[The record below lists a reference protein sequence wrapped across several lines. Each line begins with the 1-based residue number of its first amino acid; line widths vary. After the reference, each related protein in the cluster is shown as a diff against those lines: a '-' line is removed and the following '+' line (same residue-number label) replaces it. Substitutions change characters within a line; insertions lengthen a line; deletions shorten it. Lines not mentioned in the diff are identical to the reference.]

1 MKRFIKN
8 NLLRVAGL
16 LAAFILAACVTFAQ
30 DYKRVGN
37 KFIQQ
42 STAVSATR
50 DTLATDYTV
59 VIGGNEYQVIINKS
73 TGSCYIWKIS
83 KRSGKWYKQYLKKEL
98 SMQIAKELG
107 IEYKGSPIGQIK
119 KK

>member
-1 MKRFIKN
+1 MKMKQFIKN
-8 NLLRVAGL
+8 NLLRIAGL

-42 STAVSATR
+42 STAISATR
-50 DTLATDYTV
+50 DTLVTDYTI
-59 VIGGNEYQVIINKS
+59 VIGKNEYQVIINKS

-83 KRSGKWYKQYLKKEL
+83 KRSGKWYKSYLKKEL

-107 IEYKGSPIGQIK
+107 IEYTGNQIK

>member
-1 MKRFIKN
+1 MKKFIKN
-8 NLLRVAGL
+8 NLLRIAGL

-50 DTLATDYTV
+50 DTLATDYTIV
-59 VIGGNEYQVIINKS
+59 DSKGNEYQVIINKS
-73 TGSCYIWKIS
+73 TGSCYTWRIS
-83 KRSGKWYKQYLKKEL
+83 KKSGKWYKSYLKKEL

-107 IEYKGSPIGQIK
+107 IEYKGSPINQQRK
-119 KK
+119 